1 MAANAAPLTRL
12 RCSWTLWA
20 FLALTATEG
29 ATAVSSGF
37 FAYRVVSTVG
47 FIFTQVAGHDAH
59 ASAMVL
65 HLLQGLRHIGKKQ
78 VLVRNVKPDN
88 VLVEHVLGLGSS
100 KRERFIPRFSDFG
113 LSVDVSG
120 GGDSLRRPVEGAK
133 GTELVGQLVGWW
145 YDTQKVS
152 PQTFLSLSS
161 SREAPRKQLSHKN

>member
-1 MAANAAPLTRL
+1 MTALLTTLVLPTRGWSYWFRWLCSL
-12 RCSWTLWA
+12 RSTEPTELTLD
-20 FLALTATEG
+20 
-29 ATAVSSGF
+29 
-37 FAYRVVSTVG
+37 
-47 FIFTQVAGHDAH
+47 FTQVAGHDAH

-65 HLLQGLRHIGKKQ
+65 HMLQGLRHIGKKQ

-88 VLVEHVLGLGSS
+88 ILVEHVMGLGGS

-120 GGDSLRRPVEGAK
+120 KGDNLRKPVEGAS

-152 PQTFLSLSS
+152 PPTQSGPLEPLAPIRSN
-161 SREAPRKQLSHKN
+161 RELDRGAPIAC